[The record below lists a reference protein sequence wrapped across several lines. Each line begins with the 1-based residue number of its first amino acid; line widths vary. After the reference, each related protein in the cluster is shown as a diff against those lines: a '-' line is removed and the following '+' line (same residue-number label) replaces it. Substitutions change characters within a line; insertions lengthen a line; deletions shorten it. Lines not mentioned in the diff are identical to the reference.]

1 MEYIIPNLHNLPHN
15 ILALLQTYGPLTQSE
30 IEFNLPPSNFAK
42 DISKI
47 LETMILLNVIH
58 CSQGYYYFHKG
69 DVRGDVVLP
78 HELVSMI
85 QDTQEEI
92 RASEERIVMLKDELK
107 RNVPI
112 KNRGRSIREFMKNL
126 ALKYDGDDGIRVDV
140 VYATAL
146 RSLNVEVGLK
156 RKAAAA
162 AAAAAAEKE
171 SATKKTKT
179 TDGSNDQNKTQSVSD
194 GNAAVASDAK
204 EAMTVVESSANQPPS
219 ANNTGPSTAEL
230 KNDVKDKKLY
240 DKETKDNV
248 KDIKKGSVTD
258 ASSTSH
264 DSKPSGTTSTSNPST
279 KKASL
284 EPTPNGTDVSKK
296 SSLQPPTKEKP
307 NIAQE
312 PTKK

>member
-1 MEYIIPNLHNLPHN
+1 
-15 ILALLQTYGPLTQSE
+15 LALLQTYGPLTQSE
-30 IEFNLPPSNFAK
+30 IEFNLPPSNFTK
-42 DISKI
+42 EIPKI
-47 LETMILLNVIH
+47 LEIMILLNVIH

-85 QDTQEEI
+85 QDTQAEI
-92 RASEERIVMLKDELK
+92 RASDERIVMLKDELK

-171 SATKKTKT
+171 SATKKLKT
-179 TDGSNDQNKTQSVSD
+179 TDGSNDQNKTQSASD
-194 GNAAVASDAK
+194 GHAAVGSNAK
-204 EAMTVVESSANQPPS
+204 EATTVVESSANQPS
-219 ANNTGPSTAEL
+219 SKNNTDAPSIEL
-230 KNDVKDKKLY
+230 KNNVKDKKPD
-240 DKETKDNV
+240 DKESKDNV
-248 KDIKKGSVTD
+248 KDIKKVSVPD
-258 ASSTSH
+258 ASSTNH
-264 DSKPSGTTSTSNPST
+264 DSKPSGTTSTSTSNPST

-284 EPTPNGTDVSKK
+284 EPKPNGTDGSCVVDQPK
-296 SSLQPPTKEKP
+296 SYFILS
-307 NIAQE
+307 
-312 PTKK
+312 